1 MKNSKNQG
9 LVIAGIGVAVFVLA
23 FAGIMLT
30 RNAGKSA
37 KTVST
42 ESAAATIEKYV
53 KKIGPAQAPVVKS
66 PVELADTS
74 FRILIPTRLPSALSL
89 PCTRRSFPHR
99 KNAERER
106 TAGSMRWRRDST
118 GKALR
123 WTGSLCPS

>member
-74 FRILIPTRLPSALSL
+74 VDELPDIDTNEITVSPVTSL
-89 PCTRRSFPHR
+89 Y
-99 KNAERER
+99 A
-106 TAGSMRWRRDST
+106 
-118 GKALR
+118 
-123 WTGSLCPS
+123 